1 MKFNIDISRQGNFIF
16 AVLMIH
22 FVFFGFI
29 SNIHPTI
36 SITDTEI
43 YSIGLSILYLNRV
56 FFYPIFPLSP
66 YSLSFLSTIILFL
79 IIFFMAYR
87 EPFYEYAIRNS
98 IWMTLLIIIQS
109 WIWYWFVNGFD
120 LVQIGIFFISLEGYL
135 TILIILGINVVSAF
149 TASYLR
155 IKLKQR
161 ITKPKEIII

>member
-1 MKFNIDISRQGNFIF
+1 MKLNIDISRQGNFIF

-29 SNIHPTI
+29 CNVY
-36 SITDTEI
+36 E
-43 YSIGLSILYLNRV
+43 YNIGLSILYLNQV
-56 FFYPIFPLSP
+56 LFHPIFPLNSL
-66 YSLSFLSTIILFL
+66 SLSFLSSIILFL

-109 WIWYWFVNGFD
+109 WIWYWFINGFD
-120 LVQIGIFFISLEGYL
+120 FVQIGIFFISLEGYL
-135 TILIILGINVVSAF
+135 SILIILGINVVSAF

-155 IKLKQR
+155 TKMKQSL
-161 ITKPKEIII
+161 TKHKEIIL

>member
-1 MKFNIDISRQGNFIF
+1 MKLNIDISRQGNFIF

-29 SNIHPTI
+29 CNVY
-36 SITDTEI
+36 E
-43 YSIGLSILYLNRV
+43 YNIGLSILYLNQV
-56 FFYPIFPLSP
+56 LFHPIFPLNSL
-66 YSLSFLSTIILFL
+66 SLSFLSSIILFL

-109 WIWYWFVNGFD
+109 WIWYWFINGFD
-120 LVQIGIFFISLEGYL
+120 FVQIGIFFISLEGYL
-135 TILIILGINVVSAF
+135 SILIILGINMVSAF

-155 IKLKQR
+155 TKMKQSL
-161 ITKPKEIII
+161 TKHKEIIL

>member
-1 MKFNIDISRQGNFIF
+1 MKLNIDIGRQGNFIF
-16 AVLMIH
+16 ALLMIH

-29 SNIHPTI
+29 CNIY
-36 SITDTEI
+36 E
-43 YSIGLSILYLNRV
+43 YNIGLSILYLNQV
-56 FFYPIFPLSP
+56 LFKTSPIFPLS
-66 YSLSFLSTIILFL
+66 LSFLSSIILFL

-98 IWMTLLIIIQS
+98 IWMTLLIIIES
-109 WIWYWFVNGFD
+109 WIWYWFINGFD

-155 IKLKQR
+155 IKYKQR
-161 ITKPKEIII
+161 ITKHKEIIL

>member
-1 MKFNIDISRQGNFIF
+1 MKLNIDISRQGNFIF

-29 SNIHPTI
+29 CNVY
-36 SITDTEI
+36 E
-43 YSIGLSILYLNRV
+43 YNIGLSILYLNQV
-56 FFYPIFPLSP
+56 LFHPIFPLNSL
-66 YSLSFLSTIILFL
+66 SLSFLSSIILFL

-109 WIWYWFVNGFD
+109 WIWYWFINGFD

-155 IKLKQR
+155 IKYKQSL
-161 ITKPKEIII
+161 TKRKEIIL

>member
-1 MKFNIDISRQGNFIF
+1 MKLNIDISRQGNFIF

-29 SNIHPTI
+29 CNVY
-36 SITDTEI
+36 E
-43 YSIGLSILYLNRV
+43 YNIGLSILYLNQV
-56 FFYPIFPLSP
+56 LFHPIFPLNSL
-66 YSLSFLSTIILFL
+66 SLSFLSSIILFL

-109 WIWYWFVNGFD
+109 WIWYWFINGFD

-155 IKLKQR
+155 TKYKQSL
-161 ITKPKEIII
+161 TKRKEIIL

>member
-1 MKFNIDISRQGNFIF
+1 MKLNIDISRQGNFIF

-29 SNIHPTI
+29 CNVY
-36 SITDTEI
+36 E
-43 YSIGLSILYLNRV
+43 YNIGLSILYLNQV
-56 FFYPIFPLSP
+56 LFHPIFPLNSL
-66 YSLSFLSTIILFL
+66 SLSFLSSIILFL

-161 ITKPKEIII
+161 ITKHKEIIL

>member
-1 MKFNIDISRQGNFIF
+1 MKLNIDIGRQGNFIF

-29 SNIHPTI
+29 CNIHVT
-36 SITDTEI
+36 TNE
-43 YSIGLSILYLNRV
+43 YNIGLSILYLNRV
-56 FFYPIFPLSP
+56 LFYPIFPSNP
-66 YSLSFLSTIILFL
+66 YSLSFLSSIILFL

-98 IWMTLLIIIQS
+98 IWMTLLIIIES
-109 WIWYWFVNGFD
+109 WIWYWFTNGFD
-120 LVQIGIFFISLEGYL
+120 LIQIGIFFISLEGYL

-155 IKLKQR
+155 IKYKQSL
-161 ITKPKEIII
+161 TKRKEIIL

>member
-1 MKFNIDISRQGNFIF
+1 MKLNIDIGRQGNFIF
-16 AVLMIH
+16 ALLMIH

-29 SNIHPTI
+29 CNIY
-36 SITDTEI
+36 E
-43 YSIGLSILYLNRV
+43 YNIGLSILYLNQV
-56 FFYPIFPLSP
+56 LFKTSPIFPLS
-66 YSLSFLSTIILFL
+66 LSFLSSIILFL

-109 WIWYWFVNGFD
+109 WIWYWFINGFD

-155 IKLKQR
+155 IKYKQSL
-161 ITKPKEIII
+161 TKRKEIIL